1 MKTKI
6 KRAFP
11 LFLAALTLTA
21 TVSSAIVA
29 VMAEDESPGDSQNV
43 TSTVVPEDSL
53 FNSNKAMP
61 DTWVFTDGLGRTSV
75 TNADVG
81 DVREDKTVIM
91 FYWDWHDEL
100 GRQGCVNTTEFLKLY
115 PAAKNDYNHEAWKGT
130 GHY

>member
-53 FNSNKAMP
+53 FN
-61 DTWVFTDGLGRTSV
+61 
-75 TNADVG
+75 
-81 DVREDKTVIM
+81 
-91 FYWDWHDEL
+91 
-100 GRQGCVNTTEFLKLY
+100 
-115 PAAKNDYNHEAWKGT
+115 
-130 GHY
+130 